1 MSNSQAIAAV
11 TSCLQQLIEKAF
23 DVPVTVTTKPLDKAH
38 IDTSPKRL
46 NLFLYS
52 IGPNGAWRNRD
63 LPTERP
69 GERGRPPLALNLQ
82 YLLTAYADDEVES
95 HKLIGTAVGALSD
108 HPILLPSELSTPP
121 GVSSAPNALF
131 ERVHVTLQPMTIEEL
146 SKLWGAFQSQYR
158 LSVAYEAS
166 AALIE
171 SQHETRASL
180 PVLSL
185 GTDGRGPVAG
195 ATLSPFPL
203 LERVTPDA
211 PRASEMVTIV
221 GRNLVPSG
229 SAAGNIQI
237 VLSRLGEEVRR
248 IANMTIV
255 PRGDLPL
262 GLDTITFTVPADA
275 PPLEAGVYAVSALVT
290 TDDQLGTQ
298 RTYASNEVLMSI
310 APRIA
315 KMTPGKVKAGAK
327 SAFKVVCDPRPGVTQ
342 RVRLLIGLREFKPT
356 PGAGTELTFAAE
368 NLTAGEHV
376 VRLRVDGVDSLRV
389 VHRDSVVEF
398 EKPDILTVTP

>member
-1 MSNSQAIAAV
+1 MSNNQAIAAV

-23 DVPVTVTTKPLDKAH
+23 DVPVTVTTRPLDKAH
-38 IDTSPKRL
+38 TDPSSKRL

-52 IGPNGAWRNRD
+52 IGPNAAWRNRD

-82 YLLTAYADDEVES
+82 YLLTAYADDDVES
-95 HKLIGTAVGALSD
+95 HKLLGTAVGALSD
-108 HPILLPSELSTPP
+108 RPILLPSELSTPP

-131 ERVHVTLQPMTIEEL
+131 ERVHVTLQTMTIEDL

-166 AALIE
+166 AVLIE
-171 SQHETRASL
+171 SQQEARASL

-195 ATLSPFPL
+195 ASLSPFPL

-211 PRASEMVTIV
+211 PRASETVTVV
-221 GRNLVPSG
+221 GRNLVTSG
-229 SAAGNIQI
+229 SAGSIQI

-248 IANMTIV
+248 IAKVTIA
-255 PRGDLPL
+255 PRGDLPP
-262 GLDTITFTVPADA
+262 GIDTLTFTVPADA
-275 PPLEAGVYAVSALVT
+275 PPLEAGVYGVSALVT
-290 TDDQLGTQ
+290 TDDQLGKQ

-315 KMTPGKVKAGAK
+315 KMTPGTVKAGAK
-327 SAFKVVCDPRPGVTQ
+327 SAFSVVCDPQPGATQ
-342 RVRLLIGLREFKPT
+342 RVRLFIGLREFKPT
-356 PGAGTELTFAAE
+356 PGAGAGLTFAAE
-368 NLTAGEHV
+368 NLTAGDHV

-389 VHRDSVVEF
+389 VQRDSVVEF

>member
-1 MSNSQAIAAV
+1 MSNNQAIAAV

-38 IDTSPKRL
+38 TDPSSKRL

-52 IGPNGAWRNRD
+52 IGPNGSWRNRD

-82 YLLTAYADDEVES
+82 YLLTAYADDDVES
-95 HKLIGTAVGALSD
+95 HKLMGTAVGALSD

-171 SQHETRASL
+171 SQQETRASL

-195 ATLSPFPL
+195 ASLSPFPL
-203 LERVTPDA
+203 VERVTPDA
-211 PRASEMVTIV
+211 PRASEIVTIV
-221 GRNLVPSG
+221 GRNLVTSG
-229 SAAGNIQI
+229 STGSIQI

-248 IANMTIV
+248 IAKVTIV
-255 PRGDLPL
+255 PRGDLPP
-262 GLDTITFTVPADA
+262 GLDTIAFTVPADA
-275 PPLEAGVYAVSALVT
+275 PPLEAGVYGVSALVT
-290 TDDQLGTQ
+290 TDDRLGKQ

-315 KMTPGKVKAGAK
+315 KLTPRNVKAGAK
-327 SAFKVVCDPRPGVTQ
+327 SAFTVVCDPLPGATQ
-342 RVRLLIGLREFKPT
+342 RVRLFIGLREFKPT
-356 PGAGTELTFAAE
+356 PGAGTDLTFAAE
-368 NLTAGEHV
+368 NLTVGEHV

-389 VHRDSVVEF
+389 VHRDSVPEF
-398 EKPDILTVTP
+398 EQPNILTVTP